1 MVWETYEMKKLH
13 FYDVSD
19 KFGGNKENKVFPIV
33 QFAVSKIHGDV
44 YLDVRR
50 IKSSNQKGFVIL
62 TANGGVGGLK
72 EMLKFLH
79 SKRKKLIRL
88 LKKIRKMTKSEEE

>member
-1 MVWETYEMKKLH
+1 MH

-33 QFAVSKIHGDV
+33 QFAITPEKDV
-44 YLDVRR
+44 YIDVRR

-62 TANGGVGGLK
+62 TVNGGVGGLK